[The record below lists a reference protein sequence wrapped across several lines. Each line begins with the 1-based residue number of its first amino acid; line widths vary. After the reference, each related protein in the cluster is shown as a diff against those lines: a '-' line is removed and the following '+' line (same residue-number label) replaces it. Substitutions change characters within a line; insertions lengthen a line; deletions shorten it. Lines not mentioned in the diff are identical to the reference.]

1 MSGPRGWAVTPSP
14 AGVWPLVVRPRD
26 WCWGQYRLFSFM
38 MQTTGQSAP
47 SAILQI
53 CDTQS
58 LTRHSPEQ
66 PALGDPALSRA
77 FGLDGSPEV
86 PSACDWVCFLE
97 QVICKKRD
105 AKLFGKGW
113 NLQHN
118 THYILFAGDGN
129 ACRCCIWGHLWI
141 FSIVSNLSTLAIWI
155 YWLGP

>member
-26 WCWGQYRLFSFM
+26 WGWGQYRLFSFM
-38 MQTTGQSAP
+38 MQTTGQGAP

-77 FGLDGSPEV
+77 FWAGWISRGTFCMWLSVFPGTGHM
-86 PSACDWVCFLE
+86 
-97 QVICKKRD
+97 QKRD